1 MEIAALTHIEASQE
15 QRILLLRL
23 NNPPNNYLPSQFF
36 VDLTVCRD
44 WMQSEEVDAVIF
56 TGKGR
61 TFSKGADIQ
70 EIQKSPGAVNLES
83 VLYANEL
90 FSFIQKLQKPV
101 IAAINGTCLGGG
113 LELALACHFRLC
125 IEKAI
130 LGLPE
135 VSIGVVPGLGGI
147 QRLIQ
152 VIGPAKA
159 LEMILMGNMI
169 SAPQALSL
177 NLVNRVFPK
186 DGFWEHVLLFVRTL
200 LSARK
205 EAVQQVL
212 RLFQLSR
219 SEDDA
224 RNIREAAIC
233 FSQLMTQQLNRI
245 T

>member
-1 MEIAALTHIEASQE
+1 MDTQDLTYIEASQE
-15 QRILLLRL
+15 QRILVLRL

-36 VDLTVCRD
+36 VDLNACRNR
-44 WMQSEEVDAVIF
+44 MLSEEVDAVIF
-56 TGKGR
+56 TGRAR

-70 EIQKSPGAVNLES
+70 EIQRLPGAVNLDS
-83 VLYANEL
+83 VLYANEM
-90 FSFIQKLQKPV
+90 FSFIQELQKPV

-113 LELALACHFRLC
+113 LELALACHLRLC
-125 IEKAI
+125 SEKAI

-147 QRLIQ
+147 QRLIR

-159 LEMILMGNMI
+159 LEMILMGDMI
-169 SAPQALSL
+169 SAPQALAL

-186 DGFWEHVLLFVRTL
+186 DGFWDHVLVFVKTL
-200 LSARK
+200 LSVRK
-205 EAVQQVL
+205 EAIQQVL
-212 RLFQLSR
+212 RLFQLSI
-219 SEDDA
+219 SEDEA

-233 FSQLMTQQLNRI
+233 FSQLIPQPLNRI